1 VNNSNTQASKMNEQ
15 HTSKLEHSHC
25 SFTDQEIISG
35 LKQKRK
41 LGRFINELIFHY
53 TKKESQVAYV
63 FSTDEFVLNINQ
75 EYLQHDTYTDI
86 ITFDLSEKKSTLILS
101 DIFISIER
109 VKENAQIFNKKYQE
123 ELLRVIIHG
132 ALHLSGYKDK
142 TKEQKAEMRNLEE
155 IWIDKYST
163 YSKINL

>member
-1 VNNSNTQASKMNEQ
+1 MNEQ
-15 HTSKLEHSHC
+15 HTSKIEHSHC

-41 LGRFINELIFHY
+41 LGRFINELIFHF

>member
-1 VNNSNTQASKMNEQ
+1 VKNSNTQASKMDEQ
-15 HTSKLEHSHC
+15 HTSKLENSRC
-25 SFTDQEIISG
+25 SFTDLEIVSG

-53 TKKESQVAYV
+53 TKKESQVSYV
-63 FSTDEFVLNINQ
+63 FSTDEFVLSINQ

-86 ITFDLSEKKSTLILS
+86 ITFDLSEKKSTLVLS

-109 VKENAQIFNKKYQE
+109 VKENALTFNKKYQE

-132 ALHLSGYKDK
+132 ALHLSGFKDK
-142 TKEQKAEMRNLEE
+142 SKEQKAEMRNLEE
-155 IWIDKYST
+155 IWINKYST
-163 YSKINL
+163 FS

>member
-1 VNNSNTQASKMNEQ
+1 MKNPNTQASKMNEQ
-15 HTSKLEHSHC
+15 HTSKLENSHC
-25 SFTDQEIISG
+25 SFTDQEIVSG

-41 LGRFINELIFHY
+41 LGRFINELIYHY

-109 VKENAQIFNKKYQE
+109 VKENAQTFNKKYQE

-132 ALHLSGYKDK
+132 ALHLSGFKDK

-163 YSKINL
+163 YS

>member
-1 VNNSNTQASKMNEQ
+1 VRDTNYTNKAANNENST
-15 HTSKLEHSHC
+15 C
-25 SFTDQEIISG
+25 SFTDQEIVSG

-53 TKKESQVAYV
+53 TKKESQVAYI
-63 FSTDEFVLNINQ
+63 FSTDKFVLSINQ
-75 EYLQHDTYTDI
+75 AYLQHDTYTDI
-86 ITFDLSEKKSTLILS
+86 ITFDLSDKKSSLILS

-109 VKENAQIFNKKYQE
+109 VKENAETFNKKYPD

-142 TKEQKAEMRNLEE
+142 SKTQKAAMRSLEDW
-155 IWIDKYST
+155 WIEKYAS
-163 YSKINL
+163 YL